1 MELLIKPRKEEEHG
15 PITLDTRWSAESLEY
30 VRFRHC
36 RLGASERFQEN
47 SAAHELCLVILSG
60 IVSVHLDGQKFVQI
74 GGRMSVFEQ
83 VPPHA
88 LYLPDH
94 SEYLI
99 EAHTDAEIGICGA
112 PGQGGH
118 KARLISPGQVKLST
132 RGEGANVRHI
142 HDILPETEN
151 ADSLLVVEVYTP
163 AGNWSSYPPHKHD
176 TDDLP
181 EESLLEESYYHR
193 LNPARGFGLQRV
205 YTDDRS
211 IDESMAFGDGNCV
224 VVPKGYHPVG
234 APYGCDLYYL
244 NVMAGPKRVWKFRTD
259 PDFEWLL
266 P

>member
-1 MELLIKPRKEEEHG
+1 MELLVNPRKTG
-15 PITLDTRWSAESLEY
+15 RDPITLDTQWSDQSLEY

-36 RLGASERFQEN
+36 RLSKGERFEDK
-47 SAAHELCLVILSG
+47 SAGHELCLVVLSG
-60 IVSVHLDGQKFVQI
+60 IVSVHVDGQSFEQVGQ
-74 GGRMSVFEQ
+74 RMSVFDQ

-88 LYLPDH
+88 VYLPDYCDY
-94 SEYLI
+94 SI
-99 EAHTDAEIGICGA
+99 EAHTDAEIGLCSA
-112 PGQGGH
+112 PGRGEH
-118 KARLISPGQVKLST
+118 PPRLIEPRQIKQST

-142 HDILPETEN
+142 HDILPETED

-181 EESLLEESYYHR
+181 HESLLEESYYHR
-193 LNPARGFGLQRV
+193 LDPATGFGFQRV

-211 IDESMAFGDGNCV
+211 IDESMAFGDGDCV

-234 APYGCDLYYL
+234 APYGHDLYYL

-259 PDFEWLL
+259 PDFEWLMK
-266 P
+266 